1 MQTSSPPPKDVHA
14 LSRFL
19 RIVFLVM
26 VLSVIFYGGV
36 MAEVA
41 PQLESRPLGSVKTSL
56 TVLAALSGLVA
67 LYVRFNKIGALLSP
81 DVPTDAPARLAKLRQ
96 YYLVCRLLLEKKKI
110 NISLLPEFQNPD
122 RDMLPSLKML

>member
-1 MQTSSPPPKDVHA
+1 
-14 LSRFL
+14 
-19 RIVFLVM
+19 
-26 VLSVIFYGGV
+26 

-96 YYLVCRLLLEKKKI
+96 LYIVCYVFSECPVLYGLALRYEGQA
-110 NISLLPEFQNPD
+110 SE
-122 RDMLPSLKML
+122 R